1 MGVKMW
7 KRKDLTKKDG
17 GVTYEAELMA
27 RMEEQFREGKRKSD
41 PNAENDDDNDDEK
54 EEGEETENK
63 NNENFVKSSGENEE
77 NEDKENSNNSSE
89 KEKSSSSSHN
99 KTKSENEKLSLDE
112 IEEIRKKRERF
123 KEKQQKKSSSSTS
136 NRDKTPETIIEK
148 REKSKITIKIKG
160 VVEENSSSSSSKNKD
175 KDKKSEEKEEGE
187 VNSEDER
194 KEKNRKEKS
203 SSSRSVR
210 KVRSRSRS
218 RDRTSRRSRSRSR
231 EYERRISFKDRDNSY
246 RDSRSSRDKYSGSSR
261 SYRSRSRS
269 NDRYNSSRSRRS
281 RSRSRSRD
289 RSRGGGY
296 FTSFRSSRDGHGY
309 RERDR
314 ERDRDRYSRSYKR
327 RSRSRSRE
335 NSFRGSRKEIDKAKL
350 LAIAKKNAVKILSS
364 DNLMGMD
371 HDRLIAIKSGGQSL
385 RQLTDFCREIAAK
398 GITDEFDDDDD
409 LLYGNEDFHHPFEVK
424 DKALPNPYQSAGISS
439 EIHITPA
446 MKNAVMGHRMIEF
459 PVSSGN
465 AHRVKEVDVKEELKP
480 DDLKPDKLAIENKS
494 EEKSEGGD
502 DDDENKEA
510 ESPKPTE
517 AQKFNEA
524 NPLAVMMFGGM
535 PEAPKAIELAAP
547 AVLPSTSVSADE
559 SSLENSANTKPDKV
573 FEPAPEP
580 SKDISSIV
588 SQRLNAMKK
597 LSDNPNDS
605 AALKDLY
612 DAQKE
617 MSNWATSKN
626 KPGQFTG
633 HTGAKIL
640 THAELT
646 SGLQAWAKQDQFT
659 KAQKVSGGFGEFM
672 LKKMGWSQGEGLGK
686 TRSGDIDP
694 LTLDIKMDKKGLMAA
709 EEDLKKR
716 KRGGGGGEDV
726 GPITMTGCKDLSH
739 KHPVSALMELATRRK
754 WGPPNFVQLFE
765 CGPSHKKQYIFKV
778 TVNGQ
783 EFQPSIA
790 SENKKKAKCDAA
802 TVCLQKMGLLMVDPN
817 NPL

>member
-1 MGVKMW
+1 MGKRLKRMKEMQDLIVKEDEKYVAEPLDPKLFVWDDKVKMW
-7 KRKDLTKKDG
+7 KRRPEGTAPGDKP
-17 GVTYEAELMA
+17 YEEELKE
-27 RMEEQFREGKRKSD
+27 RMDEQFEEGKRPKEETD
-41 PNAENDDDNDDEK
+41 DIKKEIKEEPEDDNDEKTSKKQQK
-54 EEGEETENK
+54 EEAK
-63 NNENFVKSSGENEE
+63 M
-77 NEDKENSNNSSE
+77 
-89 KEKSSSSSHN
+89 
-99 KTKSENEKLSLDE
+99 SLDE
-112 IEEIRKKRERF
+112 IEEIRKKREKF
-123 KEKQQKKSSSSTS
+123 KE
-136 NRDKTPETIIEK
+136 
-148 REKSKITIKIKG
+148 G
-160 VVEENSSSSSSKNKD
+160 
-175 KDKKSEEKEEGE
+175 KDKKNSDEKEDGE
-187 VNSEDER
+187 VNSDDEENSKR
-194 KEKNRKEKS
+194 KSKS
-203 SSSRSVR
+203 R
-210 KVRSRSRS
+210 RSRSRS
-218 RDRTSRRSRSRSR
+218 RDRDSRSHTKSRRDSRSVSKDHRDKGRSHYRSRSRDRRRSRSRDRSD
-231 EYERRISFKDRDNSY
+231 RR
-246 RDSRSSRDKYSGSSR
+246 
-261 SYRSRSRS
+261 
-269 NDRYNSSRSRRS
+269 

-289 RSRGGGY
+289 RH
-296 FTSFRSSRDGHGY
+296 FTSFKSSRDGRGY
-309 RERDR
+309 REDRR
-314 ERDRDRYSRSYKR
+314 ERDRDRYSRSRR
-327 RSRSRSRE
+327 RSRTRSPRD
-335 NSFRGSRKEIDKAKL
+335 SFRGSRSEIDKAKL

-502 DDDENKEA
+502 DDENKEA

-559 SSLENSANTKPDKV
+559 SSSENSAKTKPDKV

-686 TRSGDIDP
+686 TRSGDVDP

-716 KRGGGGGEDV
+716 RKGGGGGEDV

>member
-1 MGVKMW
+1 
-7 KRKDLTKKDG
+7 
-17 GVTYEAELMA
+17 
-27 RMEEQFREGKRKSD
+27 
-41 PNAENDDDNDDEK
+41 
-54 EEGEETENK
+54 
-63 NNENFVKSSGENEE
+63 
-77 NEDKENSNNSSE
+77 
-89 KEKSSSSSHN
+89 
-99 KTKSENEKLSLDE
+99 
-112 IEEIRKKRERF
+112 
-123 KEKQQKKSSSSTS
+123 
-136 NRDKTPETIIEK
+136 
-148 REKSKITIKIKG
+148 
-160 VVEENSSSSSSKNKD
+160 
-175 KDKKSEEKEEGE
+175 
-187 VNSEDER
+187 
-194 KEKNRKEKS
+194 
-203 SSSRSVR
+203 
-210 KVRSRSRS
+210 
-218 RDRTSRRSRSRSR
+218 
-231 EYERRISFKDRDNSY
+231 
-246 RDSRSSRDKYSGSSR
+246 
-261 SYRSRSRS
+261 
-269 NDRYNSSRSRRS
+269 
-281 RSRSRSRD
+281 
-289 RSRGGGY
+289 
-296 FTSFRSSRDGHGY
+296 
-309 RERDR
+309 
-314 ERDRDRYSRSYKR
+314 
-327 RSRSRSRE
+327 
-335 NSFRGSRKEIDKAKL
+335 
-350 LAIAKKNAVKILSS
+350 
-364 DNLMGMD
+364 
-371 HDRLIAIKSGGQSL
+371 
-385 RQLTDFCREIAAK
+385 
-398 GITDEFDDDDD
+398 
-409 LLYGNEDFHHPFEVK
+409 
-424 DKALPNPYQSAGISS
+424 
-439 EIHITPA
+439 

-494 EEKSEGGD
+494 EEKSEGGE

>member
-1 MGVKMW
+1 MGKRLKRMKEMQDLIVKEDEKYVAEPLDPKLFVWDDKVKMW
-7 KRKDLTKKDG
+7 KRRPEGTAPGDKP
-17 GVTYEAELMA
+17 YEEELKE
-27 RMEEQFREGKRKSD
+27 RMDEQFEEGKRPKEETD
-41 PNAENDDDNDDEK
+41 DIKKEIKEEPEDDNDEKTSKKQQK
-54 EEGEETENK
+54 EEAK
-63 NNENFVKSSGENEE
+63 M
-77 NEDKENSNNSSE
+77 
-89 KEKSSSSSHN
+89 
-99 KTKSENEKLSLDE
+99 SLDE
-112 IEEIRKKRERF
+112 IEEIRKKREKF
-123 KEKQQKKSSSSTS
+123 KE
-136 NRDKTPETIIEK
+136 
-148 REKSKITIKIKG
+148 G
-160 VVEENSSSSSSKNKD
+160 
-175 KDKKSEEKEEGE
+175 KDKKNSDEKEDGE
-187 VNSEDER
+187 VNSEDEENSKR
-194 KEKNRKEKS
+194 KSKS
-203 SSSRSVR
+203 R
-210 KVRSRSRS
+210 RSRSRS
-218 RDRTSRRSRSRSR
+218 RDRDSRSHTKSRRDSRSVSKDHRDKGRSHYRSRSRDRRRSRSRDRSD
-231 EYERRISFKDRDNSY
+231 RR
-246 RDSRSSRDKYSGSSR
+246 
-261 SYRSRSRS
+261 
-269 NDRYNSSRSRRS
+269 

-289 RSRGGGY
+289 RH
-296 FTSFRSSRDGHGY
+296 FTSFKSSRDGRGY
-309 RERDR
+309 REDRR
-314 ERDRDRYSRSYKR
+314 ERDRDRYSRSRR
-327 RSRSRSRE
+327 RSRTRSPRD
-335 NSFRGSRKEIDKAKL
+335 SFRGSRSEIDKAKL
-350 LAIAKKNAVKILSS
+350 LAIAKKNAVKLLTS

-502 DDDENKEA
+502 DDENKEA

-559 SSLENSANTKPDKV
+559 SSSENSAKTKPDKV

-686 TRSGDIDP
+686 TRSGDVDP

-716 KRGGGGGEDV
+716 RKGGGGGEDV

>member
-1 MGVKMW
+1 MW

-17 GVTYEAELMA
+17 GVTYEAELMK
-27 RMEEQFREGKRKSD
+27 RMEEQFQEGKRKSD
-41 PNAENDDDNDDEK
+41 PNNEDNNEDNDDEK
-54 EEGEETENK
+54 EDGEETENDK
-63 NNENFVKSSGENEE
+63 SFEKNENDEKEN
-77 NEDKENSNNSSE
+77 KENSNNSSE
-89 KEKSSSSSHN
+89 KEKSSSSNS
-99 KTKSENEKLSLDE
+99 KTKSEQEKLSLDE

-123 KEKQQKKSSSSTS
+123 KEKQQKTEKK
-136 NRDKTPETIIEK
+136 RDKTPTETIIEK

-160 VVEENSSSSSSKNKD
+160 VDESTSSKS

-187 VNSEDER
+187 VNSEDEK

-203 SSSRSVR
+203 SSSRSIR
-210 KVRSRSRS
+210 KLRSRS
-218 RDRTSRRSRSRSR
+218 RDRDRKRSRSKSR
-231 EYERRISFKDRDNSY
+231 EYERRISFKDRDNY
-246 RDSRSSRDKYSGSSR
+246 NRDSNTRSSTRDKYSGSSR

-269 NDRYNSSRSRRS
+269 NDRSYNNSSRRRS
-281 RSRSRSRD
+281 RSKSRD

-296 FTSFRSSRDGHGY
+296 FTSFRSSNSGQGY

-409 LLYGNEDFHHPFEVK
+409 LLYGTEDFHHPFEVK

-465 AHRVKEVDVKEELKP
+465 AHRVTEADVKVELKP
-480 DDLKPDKLAIENKS
+480 EDLKTEKLAIEDKS
-494 EEKSEGGD
+494 EEKSEGEEEKPWAKLFANN
-502 DDDENKEA
+502 ENKEPV
-510 ESPKPTE
+510 EPPKPTE
-517 AQKFNEA
+517 AEEFNTA

-535 PEAPKAIELAAP
+535 PEAPKAIESIP
-547 AVLPSTSVSADE
+547 VPPSTSVSRSVSPETA
-559 SSLENSANTKPDKV
+559 TTKKPDKPVKEKV
-573 FEPAPEP
+573 FDPIPEP
-580 SKDISSIV
+580 NKDISSIV

-605 AALKDLY
+605 GALKDLY

-646 SGLQAWAKQDQFT
+646 SGLQAWAKTEQFT
-659 KAQKVSGGFGEFM
+659 KAPKVSGGFGEFL

>member
-1 MGVKMW
+1 
-7 KRKDLTKKDG
+7 
-17 GVTYEAELMA
+17 
-27 RMEEQFREGKRKSD
+27 
-41 PNAENDDDNDDEK
+41 
-54 EEGEETENK
+54 
-63 NNENFVKSSGENEE
+63 
-77 NEDKENSNNSSE
+77 
-89 KEKSSSSSHN
+89 
-99 KTKSENEKLSLDE
+99 
-112 IEEIRKKRERF
+112 
-123 KEKQQKKSSSSTS
+123 
-136 NRDKTPETIIEK
+136 
-148 REKSKITIKIKG
+148 
-160 VVEENSSSSSSKNKD
+160 
-175 KDKKSEEKEEGE
+175 
-187 VNSEDER
+187 
-194 KEKNRKEKS
+194 
-203 SSSRSVR
+203 
-210 KVRSRSRS
+210 
-218 RDRTSRRSRSRSR
+218 
-231 EYERRISFKDRDNSY
+231 
-246 RDSRSSRDKYSGSSR
+246 
-261 SYRSRSRS
+261 
-269 NDRYNSSRSRRS
+269 
-281 RSRSRSRD
+281 
-289 RSRGGGY
+289 
-296 FTSFRSSRDGHGY
+296 
-309 RERDR
+309 
-314 ERDRDRYSRSYKR
+314 
-327 RSRSRSRE
+327 
-335 NSFRGSRKEIDKAKL
+335 
-350 LAIAKKNAVKILSS
+350 
-364 DNLMGMD
+364 MD

-409 LLYGNEDFHHPFEVK
+409 ILYGGEDFHHPFEVK

-465 AHRVKEVDVKEELKP
+465 AHRTKEVDVKEELKP
-480 DDLKPDKLAIENKS
+480 EDLKSVIPAIENKS
-494 EEKSEGGD
+494 DDKSDGEEDAE
-502 DDDENKEA
+502 KEP
-510 ESPKPTE
+510 EPPKPTE
-517 AQKFNEA
+517 AEKFNTA

-535 PEAPKAIELAAP
+535 PEPPKALEAP
-547 AVLPSTSVSADE
+547 VPSTSGSTSDDPE
-559 SSLENSANTKPDKV
+559 PKTKKDKV

-686 TRSGDIDP
+686 TRSGDVDP

-716 KRGGGGGEDV
+716 RKGGGGGGGDEV
-726 GPITMTGCKDLSH
+726 ITMTGCKDLSH